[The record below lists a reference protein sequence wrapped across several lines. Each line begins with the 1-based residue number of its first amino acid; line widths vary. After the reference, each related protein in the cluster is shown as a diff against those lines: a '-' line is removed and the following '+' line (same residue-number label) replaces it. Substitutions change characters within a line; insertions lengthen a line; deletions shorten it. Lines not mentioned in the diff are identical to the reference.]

1 MRTLTLDQAAA
12 RTGLSR
18 LQLRESHHFTLL
30 EDPRGARVLEAD
42 VVRFERQTADAE
54 REDTIVAARRL
65 VNLGRKVADDE
76 RWLDTM
82 TAKGASS
89 LALDQMRSR
98 LAADK
103 ETLERLRA
111 EVRGWDVGR
120 RPSRHRE
127 FQSRADGELE
137 TQALKLRADRITR
150 RFNEREVARDAQR
163 AARTTRDAGLEPG
176 WSDADWLSPR
186 VQKVLRRF
194 ATRAHRR
201 GKAYSTTLNGAPVAV
216 LGSGRIVI
224 NERGA

>member
-1 MRTLTLDQAAA
+1 MRYLTLDQAAA

-18 LQLRESHHFTLL
+18 LQLRESHRFNLL

-42 VVRFERQTADAE
+42 VVRFERQAADAE
-54 REDTIVAARRL
+54 REDAIVAARRV

-76 RWLDTM
+76 KWLDTM

-89 LALDQMRSR
+89 LSLEQMRSR

-111 EVRGWDVGR
+111 ESRGSEGGR
-120 RPSRHRE
+120 RPSGHRE
-127 FQSRADGELE
+127 FPSRAAGELE
-137 TQALKLRADRITR
+137 TQALKLRADQIMR
-150 RFNEREVARDAQR
+150 RFNEREAARDAEG
-163 AARTTRDAGLEPG
+163 APRTTRDAGLETG
-176 WSDADWLSPR
+176 WSDADRLSPQ

-194 ATRAHRR
+194 AKRAHRR
-201 GKAYSTTLNGAPVAV
+201 GKAYSTTLNGMPVAV

-224 NERGA
+224 NDRGA